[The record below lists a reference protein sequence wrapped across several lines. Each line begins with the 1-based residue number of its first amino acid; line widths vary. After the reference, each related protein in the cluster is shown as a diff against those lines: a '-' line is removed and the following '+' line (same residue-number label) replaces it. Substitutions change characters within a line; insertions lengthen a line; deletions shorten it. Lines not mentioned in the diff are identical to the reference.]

1 LAGTLDALTLD
12 VGRWSTGATRHED
25 PLVAGRESLVQKRH
39 KDLKMR
45 MKKQLVAALL
55 ACVVATQAFAAWEW
69 QLSTKRYMGMNAF
82 ERAQYTKAKKQCEA
96 KQYRAAAAEFE
107 KFKIQF
113 DDSDYIPYVVLM
125 RGYCLHMAKERG
137 QAIRVYNEVMDY
149 FPDKIE
155 DASAALY
162 HLGLA
167 HLENG
172 DDRKGIL
179 AMKEMAEDEDYSKH
193 PLAAAALTQLANNH
207 IRNKEPEQA
216 VPYWQQ
222 AINDFGTTNMQAAIR
237 GLHDIGR
244 KTAPGAEVARHSL
257 TLYCLQEQKISSYDK
272 WMSTS
277 KNAQDPRHRR
287 GIADYAHAV
296 AANGW
301 YHRSPPELWARYYDF
316 HTKRLPADKQ
326 LYWDWFKAQKTWY
339 AQDDALWRYYEQA
352 LYFCTELYPR
362 DGRGVGAHK
371 DTAAIAVDAL
381 AFIKTVKDREKAL
394 EMYSV
399 LLPKAPKNVL
409 NDAIRQAVALVALTK
424 DPDKADAQYQE
435 LAKAVGRAG
444 QLSLAVS
451 LTGRMKDRL
460 KAGWAVYTIM
470 MEAGKYADAA
480 AKLEELEGMGDD
492 RNKKIAQQRR
502 AAIYQN
508 QTREYEKAIKLYQA
522 ISEPPATLFQIAQC
536 YSSLN
541 KRDEAIR
548 ALTEIQS
555 SFSDK
560 AAEALWTKATYYQ
573 KWGNAKYAIGSARQL
588 LKAYPKTQWSARA
601 HEMLEAYGVKTGGGV
616 VDGEE

>member
-1 LAGTLDALTLD
+1 MTLA
-12 VGRWSTGATRHED
+12 VGRWSTGATCHED

-39 KDLKMR
+39 KDLDKDMR
-45 MKKQLVAALL
+45 TKKQFSVALV

-69 QLSTKRYMGMNAF
+69 ELSTKRYMGMNAF

-96 KQYRAAAAEFE
+96 KEYRAAAAEFE

-125 RGYCLHMAKERG
+125 RGYCLHKAKERG

-287 GIADYAHAV
+287 GIADYGHAV

-316 HTKRLPADKQ
+316 HTERLPADKQ
-326 LYWDWFKAQKTWY
+326 LYWDWYKAQKGWY
-339 AQDDALWRYYEQA
+339 AQDNALGRYYEQA

-371 DTAAIAVDAL
+371 DTAGIAVDAL
-381 AFIKTVKDREKAL
+381 AFIKTVKESEKAL
-394 EMYSV
+394 EMYSF
-399 LLPKAPKNVL
+399 LLPKAPKNIL
-409 NDAIRQAVALVALTK
+409 NDAISHAVALVALTK
-424 DPDKADAQYQE
+424 DPEKADAQYAE
-435 LAKAVGRAG
+435 LAKAVGLAG

-451 LTGRMKDRL
+451 ITGRMKDRL
-460 KAGWAVYTIM
+460 KAGWTAVEVMKI
-470 MEAGKYADAA
+470 AGKYADAA

-492 RNKKIAQQRR
+492 RNKKHAQGSR
-502 AAIYQN
+502 AIIYHQN
-508 QTREYEKAIKLYQA
+508 TREYEKAIKLYRE

-536 YSSLN
+536 YNALN

-548 ALTEIQS
+548 TLTEIQS
-555 SFSDK
+555 SFSDR

-588 LKAYPKTQWSARA
+588 LKAYPSTEWSSRA
-601 HEMLEAYGVKTGGGV
+601 HQMLEAYGVKTGGGV

>member
-1 LAGTLDALTLD
+1 
-12 VGRWSTGATRHED
+12 
-25 PLVAGRESLVQKRH
+25 
-39 KDLKMR
+39 MR
-45 MKKQLVAALL
+45 MMKQLIVTCLTCAI
-55 ACVVATQAFAAWEW
+55 ATQAFAAWEW
-69 QLSTKRYMGMNAF
+69 ELPTKRYMGMNAF

-125 RGYCLHMAKERG
+125 RGYCLHKAKERG

-155 DASAALY
+155 EASAALY

-167 HLENG
+167 QLENG
-172 DDRKGIL
+172 DEKKGIL

-237 GLHDIGR
+237 GLGAIGR

-257 TLYCLQEQKISSYDK
+257 TLYCLQERQMSSYDK

-296 AANGW
+296 AVNGW
-301 YHRSPPELWARYYDF
+301 FHRSPPELWARYFDF
-316 HTKRLPADKQ
+316 HTERLPADKL
-326 LYWDWFKAQKTWY
+326 LYWDWFKAQKRWY
-339 AQDDALWRYYEQA
+339 AQDDALGRYYEQA
-352 LYFCTELYPR
+352 LGFCTELYPR

-381 AFIKTVKDREKAL
+381 AFIKTVKDSEKAL
-394 EMYSV
+394 EMYSF
-399 LLPKAPKNVL
+399 LLPKAPKNIL
-409 NDAIRQAVALVALTK
+409 TDAIGQAVALVALTK
-424 DPDKADAQYQE
+424 DPEKADAQYAE
-435 LAKAVGRAG
+435 LAWAVGLAG
-444 QLSLAVS
+444 QLSQAVS
-451 LTGRMKDRL
+451 ITGRMKDRL
-460 KAGWAVYTIM
+460 KAGWKVVEVMKI
-470 MEAGKYADAA
+470 AGKYADAA

-492 RNKKIAQQRR
+492 RNKRHAQGRR
-502 AAIYQN
+502 ATIYQN
-508 QTREYEKAIKLYQA
+508 QTREYEKAIKLYREV
-522 ISEPPATLFQIAQC
+522 SEPPATLFHIAEC

-541 KRDEAIR
+541 KRNEAIR
-548 ALTEIQS
+548 TLTEVQS
-555 SFSDK
+555 SFSDR
-560 AAEALWTKATYYQ
+560 AAEALWTKASYYK

-588 LKAYPKTQWSARA
+588 LKAYPKSQWSARA
-601 HEMLEAYGVKTGGGV
+601 HEMLEAYGVKTGGAV